1 MIDLGVLSDGATM
14 GVEGGLFGCDLLNL
28 RDFRSEALVLGNC
41 AAVCFDDEAEGGPVV
56 DVNVWVG
63 FASVGE
69 FSFVG
74 LCFWFAAVV
83 PGVPLRRRFFLGR
96 GSPVLSDVGDNNT
109 DAGVDR
115 EGGGPLETFWH
126 ASISKIRKNK
136 GRSYRVNLRAPL
148 EVLLMPRVGVGGGS
162 MDGPAVCW
170 SL

>member
-1 MIDLGVLSDGATM
+1 MLRDGATV
-14 GVEGGLFGCDLLNL
+14 GVEGGLLGCDLLNL

-41 AAVCFDDEAEGGPVV
+41 AAVCFDGEAEVGPAV
-56 DVNVWVG
+56 DVDVLVG
-63 FASVGE
+63 FASVRE

-74 LCFWFAAVV
+74 LCFWFAAAV

-96 GSPVLSDVGDNNT
+96 GSFVLSDIGDDKS

-136 GRSYRVNLRAPL
+136 GRSCHANLRAPL

-162 MDGPAVCW
+162 MEGPAVCW